1 MGIFSKTYN
10 GGIKY
15 QQVLVKPMELSELRI
30 LAFFHNNAFI
40 ITLLLLPFRNKAWY
54 DIL

>member
-30 LAFFHNNAFI
+30 LAFFHNNTFATSI
-40 ITLLLLPFRNKAWY
+40 QG
-54 DIL
+54 